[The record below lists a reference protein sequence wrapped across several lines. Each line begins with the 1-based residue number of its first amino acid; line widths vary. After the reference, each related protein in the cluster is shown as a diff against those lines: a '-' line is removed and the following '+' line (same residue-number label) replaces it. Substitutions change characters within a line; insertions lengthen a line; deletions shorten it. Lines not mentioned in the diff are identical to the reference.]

1 LDVCY
6 GAIVHGAHRSAKR
19 RHRAAARDK
28 ARAQQQYCD
37 APLLRGTVAIR
48 SAMAE

>member
-1 LDVCY
+1 MARLCTARTAVPS
-6 GAIVHGAHRSAKR
+6 GGIVPR
-19 RHRAAARDK
+19 RDK